1 MCIDDISIKR
11 TTTLVKSPFVNQ
23 FRLKFEEKNYFE
35 EQVTENRRVG
45 NMKMGLATVSD
56 GVSVGHYLGDLALYS
71 VELRDYSQKK
81 KKEFERILLKEVVAQ
96 RKRYTGGTKK
106 ES

>member
-1 MCIDDISIKR
+1 
-11 TTTLVKSPFVNQ
+11 VKSPFVNQ

-81 KKEFERILLKEVVAQ
+81 NEFERILLKEVVAQ